1 MNIFS
6 LIRQQAESQPDQVA
20 YHNFNDPAGPL
31 TYRELVAKAEAFA
44 RRLRARG
51 VRPGERHGL
60 YLDEGSDFLV
70 TALGLLAAGVCM
82 VPMGTFLPGT
92 EVDYIVAAAGL
103 HALHTNR
110 KAGGFR
116 KAGAPTIDNH
126 GDQEFR
132 AACPAYIRFT
142 SGTTGRRK
150 GVLLSHQ
157 TIFDRLGAAD
167 QILRITPRDRVW
179 FQLPMADHFVVSVLL
194 YLSRGATILTASSQT
209 DETWRALAETH
220 APTLIY
226 GSPAFYRELNA
237 SPVAALPEVR
247 LAISTTSL
255 LPQKVQ
261 HDFRSRFGRWLN
273 VALGIIEVGL
283 LTLDQMHARPGS
295 VGTMMPAYQV
305 TIVGADGRPVPA
317 GELGELHVAGPGL
330 LDAYLNPWRPR
341 RRLLGEHGFPTG
353 DFARLDSERNL
364 YLAGRGRSRVTVDG
378 LVFFY
383 EEVEAVLDA
392 LPGIAESRVY
402 LDKASGKLGAQLVY
416 EAGATGLK
424 RIEPSLFPDL
434 RMAPAF
440 LTAVNSLTRTTNGK
454 LSRAE

>member
-6 LIRQQAESQPDQVA
+6 LIRQQAESQPDQIA
-20 YHNFNDPAGPL
+20 YHHFNDPAGPL

-44 RRLRARG
+44 RRLRAQG
-51 VRPGERHGL
+51 AYPGERHGL

-82 VPMGTFLPGT
+82 VPIGTFLPGK

-103 HALHTNR
+103 HALHTDR
-110 KAGGFR
+110 KAGFR
-116 KAGAPTIDNH
+116 QAGAPAIDNH

-142 SGTTGRRK
+142 SGTTGQRK

-157 TIFDRLGAAD
+157 TIFDRLRAAD
-167 QILRITPRDRVW
+167 QVLRITARDRVW

-194 YLSRGATILTASSQT
+194 YLTRGATILTTSSQA
-209 DETWRALAETH
+209 DETWKTFAETH

-255 LPQKVQ
+255 LPQRVQ
-261 HDFRSRFGRWLN
+261 HGFQIRFGRLLN

-283 LTLDQMHARPGS
+283 LTLDQLHNRPGS
-295 VGTMMPAYQV
+295 VGAIMPAYQV
-305 TIVGADGRPVPA
+305 TIVGADGRPAPA

-341 RRLLGEHGFPTG
+341 RCLLGKHGFPTG
-353 DFARLDSERNL
+353 DFARLDTERNL
-364 YLAGRGRSRVTVDG
+364 YLAGRGRSRVTVNG
-378 LVFFY
+378 LVFFC

-392 LPGIAESRVY
+392 LPGVLESRVY
-402 LDKASGKLGAQLVY
+402 LDKASGKLGAQLVH
-416 EAGATGLK
+416 EAGTAGLK
-424 RIEPSLFPDL
+424 RIDPSLFPDL
-434 RMAPAF
+434 RMVPAF
-440 LTAVNSLTRTTNGK
+440 FTAVNSLPRTTNGK
-454 LSRAE
+454 LLRAE